1 MNLVKDRGKKMAYT
15 SCLHVFT
22 DECNIEKEKNGPKN
36 TGTFCYLMPTTKGT
50 AIFCLLLQKIYGGSS
65 DN

>member
-1 MNLVKDRGKKMAYT
+1 MAYT